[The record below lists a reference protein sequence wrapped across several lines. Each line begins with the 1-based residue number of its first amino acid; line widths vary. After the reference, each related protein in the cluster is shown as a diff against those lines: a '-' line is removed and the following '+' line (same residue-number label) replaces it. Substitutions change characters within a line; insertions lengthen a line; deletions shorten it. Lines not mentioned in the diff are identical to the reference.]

1 MPAKARK
8 RWQGAACEGRPPERV
23 SSGDR
28 RAKQGA
34 DQGVRS
40 SRAIAARQVLH
51 QATRCQRSGQ
61 GRQQGHARTGTGT
74 ETAAAAAMLVGA
86 GFAIAGIAA
95 GVVVRSFGNAAGVV
109 CMLRRHLAV
118 TVRVPMRHGCGLR
131 ARQARGDRSP
141 SGHRNRDAKRQHQQE
156 AEHAHGGQSVA
167 NASGGQA
174 PRPW

>member
-1 MPAKARK
+1 MPAKARR

-34 DQGVRS
+34 GQGVGS
-40 SRAIAARQVLH
+40 SRAVAARQVLH
-51 QATRCQRSGQ
+51 EGSRRKRSGQ
-61 GRQQGHARTGTGT
+61 GRQQGQARAGTST
-74 ETAAAAAMLVGA
+74 DTAAAATVLVGT
-86 GFAIAGIAA
+86 GFAITDIAA
-95 GVVVRSFGNAAGVV
+95 GVLVRSFGHADGVL
-109 CMLRRHLAV
+109 CMLRRRLAV
-118 TVRVPMRHGCGLR
+118 TVRVPMRHGSGLR
-131 ARQARGDRSP
+131 ARQARSHRSP
-141 SGHRNRDAKRQHQQE
+141 TGHRNRDAKRQHQQE